1 MSDKI
6 IDVNDWTDARP
17 GFRITGLTIFTQ
29 IGDDDEEGLLA
40 FIDAGQTLGGGMP
53 VWMPMCAADQRRV
66 DQLRHVAET
75 KFAGVPWVE
84 RRFYPGEVLNEVSAM
99 CDELAETLAATAFD
113 FPAVEPLL
121 ARYRAL
127 KEKHTDVPT

>member
-6 IDVNDWTDARP
+6 VDVNDWSNPRP

-40 FIDAGQTLGGGMP
+40 FVDAGQTLGQGFP
-53 VWMPMCAADQRRV
+53 VWMPMCAAAERRV
-66 DQLRHVAET
+66 EQLRHIAET
-75 KFAGVPWVE
+75 KFAFVAWTE
-84 RRFYPGEVLNEVSAM
+84 RRFHSPEVLAEVLAV
-99 CDELAETLAATAFD
+99 CDELAEALEATGWGTTVQDVMAK
-113 FPAVEPLL
+113 
-121 ARYRAL
+121 YRNL